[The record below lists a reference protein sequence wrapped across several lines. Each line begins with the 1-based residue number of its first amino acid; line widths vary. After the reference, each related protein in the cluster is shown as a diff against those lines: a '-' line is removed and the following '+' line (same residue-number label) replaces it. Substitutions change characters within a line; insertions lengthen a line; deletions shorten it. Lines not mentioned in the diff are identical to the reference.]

1 MNGVPYME
9 NQKFLSVGESQK
21 LFFCTELWFC
31 ECNLYERTDVHLFV
45 EHCGTGNI
53 FGNEIENMP
62 RFSKVNC
69 IATFCRSCYS
79 TGSKFCTRDS
89 FFHPSVYISSYIRN
103 VVMSTGHVFLIK
115 NYSWDKVV
123 LHLKNKI

>member
-1 MNGVPYME
+1 MASRTWKIRSSCPLASLKNCS
-9 NQKFLSVGESQK
+9 SVRSYGFASVI
-21 LFFCTELWFC
+21 CT
-31 ECNLYERTDVHLFV
+31 NVRTYIYLLNIAAQ
-45 EHCGTGNI
+45 ENI

-62 RFSKVNC
+62 QFSKVNC
-69 IATFCRSCYS
+69 IATLCRSCYS